1 MLPNTHAASTPSLSS
16 SVYRNSAWWRVA
28 VNRMVSW
35 LAGTTSRTR
44 CSSAAT
50 LSSAL
55 GERGVV
61 GGDQGSRQ
69 TGAVKAFQTVGV
81 SCFFETQA
89 LTTAGCLV
97 NRPPQTSLPPT
108 YTT

>member
-35 LAGTTSRTR
+35 SAGTTSRTR

-55 GERGVV
+55 GAWRVVNGVRDE
-61 GGDQGSRQ
+61 GE
-69 TGAVKAFQTVGV
+69 TGALMVLVLQGV
-81 SCFFETQA
+81 AVSYPSGGCEREHGPQVHPRQGRRRESCF
-89 LTTAGCLV
+89 
-97 NRPPQTSLPPT
+97 
-108 YTT
+108 